1 MRKSL
6 LEWPF
11 SRRGREL
18 GPVWPR
24 SGRDRELLRPRRPLE
39 PWEQEDEAFDGRT
52 VLEDLELCAGDAA
65 ESTLVLARYVTVR
78 LVLGALAGELS
89 GAGLAAEREAALEYV
104 GAVAPR
110 FNERRWLAALVVGVC
125 RKAPRAV
132 CGVLIGASRE
142 AARLR
147 HAASAFALCR
157 AAYTVALRAGWS
169 AEGARAANALAAL
182 AEAGGGRWSVKR
194 WRRRARV
201 LARRAAR
208 EEGRPAA

>member
-1 MRKSL
+1 MRRSL

-11 SRRGREL
+11 SWRGRPL
-18 GPVWPR
+18 GPVWPE
-24 SGRDRELLRPRRPLE
+24 SGTGREPLRPRRALE

-78 LVLGALAGELS
+78 LVLGALLGELR
-89 GAGLAAEREAALEYV
+89 GAGLRAEREAALEYV
-104 GAVAPR
+104 AAVAPR
-110 FNERRWLAALVVGVC
+110 FGERRWLAALVAGV
-125 RKAPRAV
+125 RRAAPRVV
-132 CGVLIGASRE
+132 CGVLIGAGRE
-142 AARLR
+142 AARLS
-147 HAASAFALCR
+147 HVASAFALCR

-169 AEGARAANALAAL
+169 AEGARAATALAAL
-182 AEAGGGRWSVKR
+182 AEAGGGRWSAKR

-208 EEGRPAA
+208 EEGRLGA